1 MLLDSRTRRSNP
13 PRSLVAYLRRL
24 LRKGHR
30 FGSTW
35 YPSHQGSSAKAAD
48 AGDEFIN
55 NFVTD
60 LAPLLALFGERVA
73 TQFMSESFTIA
84 DSIIFAVA
92 PLGIMTAMVGAIR
105 VGGPNEFRAIIG
117 RAKES
122 RSTVE
127 LELMSS
133 TSTEV
138 CELWN
143 GDGIVRVLG
152 RSIIEL
158 IYVVPDDDNPNISE
172 QTALQMWQDDLGIY
186 GFDSALNQK
195 GEKDFWSV
203 FLRLLPIALVDLY
216 IPIWPPIFPSTWVD
230 KPFPYSSYG
239 LLQCSGWC
247 YSLVY
252 YYLQASVSLSRIEV
266 QTSRKTVELPNPTP
280 SP

>member
-1 MLLDSRTRRSNP
+1 M
-13 PRSLVAYLRRL
+13 
-24 LRKGHR
+24 
-30 FGSTW
+30 
-35 YPSHQGSSAKAAD
+35 
-48 AGDEFIN
+48 
-55 NFVTD
+55 
-60 LAPLLALFGERVA
+60 FGERVA

-195 GEKDFWSV
+195 GEKDF
-203 FLRLLPIALVDLY
+203 
-216 IPIWPPIFPSTWVD
+216 
-230 KPFPYSSYG
+230 
-239 LLQCSGWC
+239 
-247 YSLVY
+247 
-252 YYLQASVSLSRIEV
+252 
-266 QTSRKTVELPNPTP
+266 
-280 SP
+280 